1 MKVILL
7 QKVAGLG
14 EADTIKDVADGYA
27 LNFLFPRHLA
37 VPATPKAVRDM
48 TEHKQKEAR
57 DAERELQTEQK
68 LAGKIDGLELEFKEK
83 VSEGGALF
91 SGIGPQKV
99 VERLKELGYDMDKKQ
114 IAMEHIKST
123 GRFEAKIKFGHG
135 LEAMVVI
142 IISAQ

>member
-1 MKVILL
+1 MEVILL

-14 EADTIKDVADGYA
+14 DADNIKNVADGYA

-37 VPATPKAVRDM
+37 VPATKKAVRDLS
-48 TEHKQKEAR
+48 EHKQKEAR
-57 DAERELQTEQK
+57 DVERELREEQK
-68 LAGKIDGLELEFKEK
+68 LAGKIDGLEMEFKEK

-91 SGIGPQKV
+91 SGIGVQKV
-99 VERLKELGYDMDKKQ
+99 TLRLKEMGYNINKKQ
-114 IAMEHIKST
+114 VTMEHIKST

-142 IISAQ
+142 IISAR